1 MDAAIP
7 SRMFVVLL
15 DSYHLGDPLFIPQLA
30 RDVAARKAGAVFVHG
45 SGEAG
50 ERVLESRGLVP
61 ASVGG
66 VWAVSTPEEAADVE
80 RATRDL
86 NRRIVHEMNEAGTPA
101 VRVMAADRGL
111 VREVGGAVRA
121 GRTAWLATL
130 VAQGGVAVVAA
141 LVAAAE
147 EAGSALVEADVA
159 AVAAALA
166 EALGADGVALVG
178 TGRVAALADA
188 TEPVS
193 LADADA
199 AGALADAALAA
210 RVVALSTV
218 PVRLVSASSL
228 RSQSRPA
235 GPILTS

>member
-1 MDAAIP
+1 
-7 SRMFVVLL
+7 MFVVLL
-15 DSYHLGDPLFIPQLA
+15 DSYHLGDPLFVPQLA

-50 ERVLESRGLVP
+50 ERALESRGLAP
-61 ASVGG
+61 ENVGG
-66 VWAVSTPEEAADVE
+66 VWAVSTPEEAAEVE

-111 VREVGGAVRA
+111 VRREPGGSVRA
-121 GRTAWLATL
+121 GRTGWLETL

-141 LVAAAE
+141 LVGPDAP
-147 EAGSALVEADVA
+147 AGSALAEADAA

-166 EALGADGVALVG
+166 GALGAEGVALVG

-188 TEPVS
+188 PASVS
-193 LADADA
+193 LADAQT
-199 AGALADAALAA
+199 AGALPDAALAA
-210 RVVALSTV
+210 RTLALSAV
-218 PVRLVSASSL
+218 PVRLVSAASL
-228 RSQSRPA
+228 RAPGPPSGPA
-235 GPILTS
+235 LTA

>member
-1 MDAAIP
+1 ML
-7 SRMFVVLL
+7 VVLL

-61 ASVGG
+61 EAVAG
-66 VWAVSTPEEAADVE
+66 VWAVSTPEEAAEVE

-111 VREVGGAVRA
+111 ARRDADGTIRA

-130 VAQGGVAVVAA
+130 AAQGGVAVVAA
-141 LVAAAE
+141 LVAGD
-147 EAGSALVEADVA
+147 GSARVEADAA
-159 AVAAALA
+159 AVAVAIA

-188 TEPVS
+188 TAPVP
-193 LADADA
+193 LADAQA
-199 AGALADAALAA
+199 AGALADAGLAA
-210 RVVALSTV
+210 RTVALSTV
-218 PVRLVSASSL
+218 PVRLVSAASL
-228 RSQSRPA
+228 RSQSPPD
-235 GPILTS
+235 GPMLTA